1 MIKFILKNL
10 KSSPGI
16 VSQNRVDEI
25 NIYPNPV
32 TEILNIDVPL
42 EFIDGNLVFLNM
54 FGQELH
60 KEIITNKL
68 TKINLSNFESGS
80 YFIFL
85 KKDTLLK
92 KNRIIKVVQ
101 Y

>member
-1 MIKFILKNL
+1 MDLNKL
-10 KSSPGI
+10 
-16 VSQNRVDEI
+16 DEI

-32 TEILNIDVPL
+32 NKILNIDVPL
-42 EFIDGNLVFLNM
+42 EFIDGELVLFNM
-54 FGQELH
+54 LGQELY
-60 KEIITNKL
+60 KKNISNKL
-68 TKINLSNFESGS
+68 TEINLSNFENGS

-85 KKDTLLK
+85 KKDTLRK

>member
-1 MIKFILKNL
+1 M
-10 KSSPGI
+10 
-16 VSQNRVDEI
+16 SQNKLDEI

-32 TEILNIDVPL
+32 TEKLNIDVPL
-42 EFIDGNLVFLNM
+42 EFIDGNLVLFNM
-54 FGQELH
+54 LGQELH
-60 KEIITNKL
+60 KKNISNKL
-68 TKINLSNFESGS
+68 TEINLSNFENGS
-80 YFIFL
+80 YLIFL